1 MSNGQISQLFVYTIQ
16 SIGSALERQRLNS
29 NKNNKIE
36 FGPYFEID
44 FL

>member
-29 NKNNKIE
+29 NNNKIE